1 MSSKTKEKLLKT
13 AVPTYSKGEEIFN
26 SISHLLG
33 AIFGIFTL
41 VFFIS
46 KSISNNY
53 SFLDSFSLLFYSFT
67 IILLYFNSTIYHSI
81 DKDSPWKR
89 VFRLL
94 DHNTIYW
101 LIVGT
106 YFPICVFGLKGS
118 VYGLII
124 MIIEFSCLLIGSLLN
139 FFNMHKTWVK
149 VLTTIIYVVM
159 GWTIGFIFPAVSI
172 LPLNVF
178 LLVLAGGVSYT
189 VGVLF
194 YIVGKKKKWMHSVF
208 HIFCLLGTILQFI
221 AILILI

>member
-1 MSSKTKEKLLKT
+1 
-13 AVPTYSKGEEIFN
+13 
-26 SISHLLG
+26 
-33 AIFGIFTL
+33 
-41 VFFIS
+41 
-46 KSISNNY
+46 
-53 SFLDSFSLLFYSFT
+53 
-67 IILLYFNSTIYHSI
+67 
-81 DKDSPWKR
+81 
-89 VFRLL
+89 
-94 DHNTIYW
+94 
-101 LIVGT
+101 
-106 YFPICVFGLKGS
+106 
-118 VYGLII
+118 
-124 MIIEFSCLLIGSLLN
+124 
-139 FFNMHKTWVK
+139 MHKTWVK